1 MTKWLYRSAF
11 FALAGVLSAFGSP
24 GQVQAD
30 SIADGGL
37 IAPGLNVVCP
47 SGAIPCT
54 SNVTYSLLGTAD
66 ATGSIEIAGGT
77 ASIDLFIASASFDDQ
92 VFFQN
97 VSYSASIGVLDL
109 GGGSYTTLIPDTSA
123 AVSGEIAV
131 AGGPFVAFSHEDVV
145 ATNLVCAGGQCGV
158 TFGPSGFT
166 GNDGVYDYVHTF
178 NVTVPEPG
186 LLVLLGLG
194 LAAVAARRAR

>member
-1 MTKWLYRSAF
+1 MTKWLYQSAIV
-11 FALAGVLSAFGSP
+11 ALVGVLSAFGSP
-24 GQVQAD
+24 NQAQAD
-30 SIADGGL
+30 SVADGGL

-109 GGGSYTTLIPDTSA
+109 GGTYTTILPDTSA
-123 AVSGEIAV
+123 AISGEIAF
-131 AGGPFVAFSHEDVV
+131 GDGPFEAFSHDDVV
-145 ATNLVCAGGQCGV
+145 ATNLVCGGGQCGV
-158 TFGPSGFT
+158 VFGPSGFT
-166 GNDGVYDYVHTF
+166 GRDGVYDYVHTF

-194 LAAVAARRAR
+194 VVAIAARRAR